1 MSESVVSESQLNE
14 NKYTIIDPRGNT
26 AGTGT
31 KDQANRRVKT
41 LGGNKKGY
49 FVVPAK
55 SALKARRAMEKF
67 KFDFKNRKLQDK
79 MSGFYFDDEMFGE
92 SVVNE
97 AKYDIGMARKGNG
110 LTVYNKAEEEN
121 GDYKTIA
128 HIDNKGK
135 VKYFDK
141 KLPNNI
147 KKEIEKEM
155 AKMKESIAE
164 TKGNTMKLKSLIH
177 ESYGYGELPSEKL
190 MKMKISAK
198 DMLDSVK
205 NNTPIDETTI
215 NEGGFATWEMSF
227 ADMTLSGVKL
237 SKKKVYK
244 VKARN
249 TVEAIKKA
257 AKMAGVKDGDW
268 IATQTHSL
276 KKIG

>member
-1 MSESVVSESQLNE
+1 MDSSDFNSFFKKLQKDSSNYFKGETFALKKLHKDYKANPKGFTYDD
-14 NKYTIIDPRGNT
+14 NKYH
-26 AGTGT
+26 
-31 KDQANRRVKT
+31 
-41 LGGNKKGY
+41 L
-49 FVVPAK
+49 
-55 SALKARRAMEKF
+55 E
-67 KFDFKNRKLQDK
+67 
-79 MSGFYFDDEMFGE
+79 E

-97 AKYDIGMARKGNG
+97 AKYDIGMARKGSG
-110 LTVYNKAEEEN
+110 LTIYNKAEEEN

-155 AKMKESIAE
+155 AKMKESVTE
-164 TKGNTMKLKSLIH
+164 GNTMKLKSLLN
-177 ESYGYGELPSEKL
+177 ESYGFGELPSEKL
-190 MKMKISAK
+190 IKMKVSAK

-205 NNTPIDETTI
+205 NNTPIAETKL

-227 ADMTLSGVKL
+227 SDMNIGGVTL
-237 SKKKVYK
+237 SKKNVYK

-249 TVEAIKKA
+249 TVEAIQKA
-257 AKMAGVKDGDW
+257 AKMAGVKGNDW
-268 IATQTHSL
+268 MATQTHSL